1 MDLQRMLDRCRREQ
15 WSADELDWSL
25 RPRTLSRADEEAIV
39 QLFTDM
45 AGIERLAG
53 ALFEEQRRRARDPVL
68 RAIFTTFIEDEERHA
83 LVAEKLARF
92 YDVHGYR
99 AYRINEHLEKFRP
112 HFLRALRYL
121 SDDVANMYIT
131 GGELILDIALLRSI
145 NDYVADEMSE
155 RAMALINRDE
165 SRHIAIDYHM
175 TGYYSSP
182 AYLEELARRPPS
194 GLIERVKAWY
204 TFLGLTYRAAPFSRA
219 VFFEPMRLVD
229 PAGRRMR
236 EAFKRMQLMSSQQ
249 GIDNT
254 PFGKLQLFL
263 LQVSHH
269 PISGPL
275 LRGVAARIAGVEPE
289 FMQRLYSDEEMAR
302 ARRMDFD
309 GLARDA
315 LASKVAG

>member
-1 MDLQRMLDRCRREQ
+1 MDLQRMLERCRRDQ
-15 WSADELDWSL
+15 WDVEDLDWSA
-25 RPRTLSRADEEAIV
+25 RPRALGREDEEAIV

-53 ALFEEQRRRARDPVL
+53 ALFAEQQRRARDPVL
-68 RAIFTTFIEDEERHA
+68 REIFATFIEDEERHA
-83 LVAEKLARF
+83 RVAERLASF
-92 YDVHGYR
+92 YDVHRYR
-99 AYRINEHLEKFRP
+99 SYQINEHLERFRP

-145 NDYVADEMSE
+145 NDHVADEMSA

-175 TGYYSSP
+175 TGHYSSRE
-182 AYLEELARRPPS
+182 YLEELARRPPQ
-194 GLIERVKAWY
+194 GLLTRVKAWY
-204 TFLGLTYRAAPFSRA
+204 TLLGLLHRAAPFSRA
-219 VFFEPMRLVD
+219 VFFEPMRRVD
-229 PAGRRMR
+229 PSGKRMR

-254 PFGKLQLFL
+254 PFGKLQLVL

-269 PISGPL
+269 RIAGPL
-275 LRGVAARIAGVEPE
+275 LRRVAARIAGIEPE
-289 FMQRLYSDEEMAR
+289 FMRQLYTEEEMAR
-302 ARRMDFD
+302 ARGMDFD
-309 GLARDA
+309 GLAREA
-315 LASKVAG
+315 LAAKV